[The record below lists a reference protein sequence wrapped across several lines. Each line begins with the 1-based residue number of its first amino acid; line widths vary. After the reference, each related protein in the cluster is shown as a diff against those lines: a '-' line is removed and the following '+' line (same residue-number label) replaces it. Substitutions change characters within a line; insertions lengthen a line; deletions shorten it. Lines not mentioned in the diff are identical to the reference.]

1 LVPYDLTVGL
11 TVFAVVF
18 LLELPDKT
26 ALATLL
32 MASRLRP
39 VPVFL
44 GTALAFL
51 IQSLVAVFAGSL
63 LSFFPRAPVRI
74 VAGLAFVVVAAVLV
88 RRNFRQEVAVEEREI
103 VKEQRR
109 HRSPFVTAFLV
120 VFIAEWGD
128 LTQLATAA
136 LQARY
141 QRAATVL
148 LASTLALWCVSALA
162 VVAGNRLGAVIPQ
175 RPLELTAAVI
185 TAIIGILLISGKLG

>member
-1 LVPYDLTVGL
+1 MPTDLTIGL
-11 TVFAVVF
+11 SVFAVIF

-26 ALATLL
+26 ALATVL

-39 VPVFL
+39 LSVFA
-44 GTALAFL
+44 GTALAFV
-51 IQSLVAVFAGSL
+51 IQSVVAVFAGSL
-63 LSFFPRAPVRI
+63 LGLLPRAPVRI

-88 RRNFRQEVAVEEREI
+88 RRNFRKDAEVEQQEVVREEG
-103 VKEQRR
+103 R

-141 QRAATVL
+141 QRAVPVF
-148 LASTLALWCVSALA
+148 LASTFALWSVSALA
-162 VVAGNRLGAVIPQ
+162 VIAGNRLGALIPQ

-185 TAIIGILLISGKLG
+185 TGAIGLLLISGRLG

>member
-1 LVPYDLTVGL
+1 MPTDLAIGL
-11 TVFAVVF
+11 SVFAVIF

-39 VPVFL
+39 LPVFG
-44 GTALAFL
+44 GTAIAFL

-63 LSFFPRAPVRI
+63 LGFLPRAPVRI

-88 RRNFRQEVAVEEREI
+88 RRNFRRQAEVEQQEIVREERH
-103 VKEQRR
+103 
-109 HRSPFVTAFLV
+109 HRGPFVTAFLV

-141 QRAATVL
+141 QRVVPVL
-148 LASTLALWCVSALA
+148 VASTLALWSVSALA
-162 VVAGNRLGAVIPQ
+162 IVVGNRLGALIPQ
-175 RPLELTAAVI
+175 RPLELVAAAI
-185 TAIIGILLISGKLG
+185 TAVIGILLISGLVG

>member
-1 LVPYDLTVGL
+1 VPTDLTIGL
-11 TVFAVVF
+11 SVFAVIF

-39 VPVFL
+39 LPVFA
-44 GTALAFL
+44 GTALAFV
-51 IQSLVAVFAGSL
+51 IQSVVAVFAGSL
-63 LSFFPRAPVRI
+63 LGFLPRTPVRI
-74 VAGLAFVVVAAVLV
+74 AAGLAFVVVAAVLV
-88 RRNFRQEVAVEEREI
+88 RRNFRKQAEVEQKEIIREE
-103 VKEQRR
+103 RR
-109 HRSPFVTAFLV
+109 HRGPFLTAFLV

-141 QRAATVL
+141 QRAVPVL
-148 LASTLALWCVSALA
+148 VASTLALWSVSALA
-162 VVAGNRLGAVIPQ
+162 VVAGNRLGTLIPQ

-185 TAIIGILLISGKLG
+185 TGAIGILLISGRVG

>member
-1 LVPYDLTVGL
+1 MPTDLAIGL
-11 TVFAVVF
+11 SVFAVIF

-39 VPVFL
+39 LPVFG
-44 GTALAFL
+44 GTAIAFL

-63 LSFFPRAPVRI
+63 LGLLPRAPVRI

-88 RRNFRQEVAVEEREI
+88 RRNFRRQAEVEQQEIVREERH
-103 VKEQRR
+103 
-109 HRSPFVTAFLV
+109 HRGPFVTAVLV

-141 QRAATVL
+141 QRVVPVL
-148 LASTLALWCVSALA
+148 VASTLALWSVSALA
-162 VVAGNRLGAVIPQ
+162 IVVGNRLGALIPQ
-175 RPLELTAAVI
+175 RPLELVAAAI
-185 TAIIGILLISGKLG
+185 TAVIGILLISGLVG